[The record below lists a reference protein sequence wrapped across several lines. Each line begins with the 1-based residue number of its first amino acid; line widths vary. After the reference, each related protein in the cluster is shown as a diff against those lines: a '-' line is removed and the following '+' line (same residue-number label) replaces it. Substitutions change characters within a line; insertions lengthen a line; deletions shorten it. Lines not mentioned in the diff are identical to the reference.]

1 MWQFWRKQA
10 AIVKAREKAVLKH
23 QQQAHLKKLGE
34 GIGEKYVLRAG
45 CEEGVG
51 CKKKDSVSDI
61 ALHPLPQGPK
71 TTMARCWE
79 TRSVCRIPN
88 RGKWPSS
95 NMDALTAVLPSL
107 LQAGCCLQPTAKPGI
122 QAGLRALRGRGGKG

>member
-1 MWQFWRKQA
+1 MLRP
-10 AIVKAREKAVLKH
+10 

-61 ALHPLPQGPK
+61 PLRPLPQRPE

-79 TRSVCRIPN
+79 TRSVCPIPN

-95 NMDALTAVLPSL
+95 NTDALTAVPPSS
-107 LQAGCCLQPTAKPGI
+107 LQTGCCLQPTATPGI
-122 QAGLRALRGRGGKG
+122 QAGLRALSGHGGEDLGV